1 MLNTKTSINKH
12 LSNTFTKAQRLKQ
25 LIDKVVFDRSK
36 CLLILQNTKMMNY
49 ITKIQKYEVMKN
61 QR

>member
-1 MLNTKTSINKH
+1 M
-12 LSNTFTKAQRLKQ
+12 FTKAQKLKQ

-49 ITKIQKYEVMKN
+49 IAKIQKYEVNMKN